1 MLKVNMES
9 ETKEYTFLEL
19 IDLFNLKKLKP
30 ESINEIFD
38 IHENKL
44 NYFILKLF
52 DYNIEEEVEN
62 SIMDILEA
70 MKQRHSVR
78 SYQRSYQNKP
88 LEDTV
93 ADQLEHFI
101 VHLQFTVEKNWLL

>member
-1 MLKVNMES
+1 MIAFINCQVHNTPFLPIKGIS
-9 ETKEYTFLEL
+9 TKIPPI
-19 IDLFNLKKLKP
+19 ID
-30 ESINEIFD
+30 
-38 IHENKL
+38 ENKL

-78 SYQRSYQNKP
+78 SYQNKP
-88 LEDTV
+88 LEDTL